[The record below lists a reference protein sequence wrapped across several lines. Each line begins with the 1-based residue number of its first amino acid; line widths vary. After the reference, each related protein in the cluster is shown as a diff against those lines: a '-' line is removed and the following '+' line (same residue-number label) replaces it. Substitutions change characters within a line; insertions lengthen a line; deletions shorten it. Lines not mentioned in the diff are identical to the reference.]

1 MKCEG
6 LLRLSGM
13 AIGMSPM
20 IMVSSLTSYPRLKDR
35 ILTLGSLLTIMYSID
50 TSFSSCLQHDLLPTQ
65 ERLYSYTVTSYKC
78 TLCAQNVLC
87 DQLLASKR
95 PGTVVHC
102 LFNNGIG
109 CWIIRCLRQILPN
122 IQPVQLIT
130 LGWSQIM

>member
-50 TSFSSCLQHDLLPTQ
+50 TSFLPADTTFYPL
-65 ERLYSYTVTSYKC
+65 RKDCTATLSPVTS
-78 TLCAQNVLC
+78 VLC
-87 DQLLASKR
+87 VLRMYFVISFLPRNGLVQWYTAYSTMALVA
-95 PGTVVHC
+95 G
-102 LFNNGIG
+102 LFAALD
-109 CWIIRCLRQILPN
+109 RSFQISN
-122 IQPVQLIT
+122 QY
-130 LGWSQIM
+130 S